1 MSNSIREIL
10 KYSEFISNKGNKKA
24 KKKQSFEEEFEE
36 ENFTIKNN
44 KSSVIIGDSTDD
56 HGRVSLDG
64 EKIVDG
70 DIRCL
75 TIGTSGSGKSYLTRN
90 IIESLYNK
98 RLGIVVV
105 IDPEGEYYTLRKKF
119 DFVII
124 GIDEDLCDIV
134 ITEENAS
141 ELANKM
147 LKYRINVIFD
157 LRGTD
162 DNTRREIASQIIDA
176 MIESKHKVPISLV
189 IEEASRFASKGIN
202 SPSNIKCT
210 MSLKKI
216 AQFGRKRQ
224 ISAFYNTQRITHLH
238 KDISAECNTTIIG
251 RCSDD
256 ADIKRNAAKIGLKNV
271 FELKKLKHEFFAW
284 GDGFDHADF
293 NTYVRFK
300 SYPPDSEHMKSPR
313 RDAESFIIPES
324 ETVIRWIGLL
334 GGIVKGGL
342 KQILAK
348 KDELEKKE
356 KQLSLLPEIKPQQ
369 PFRELPDKIE
379 SIPKKSTFDDDDL
392 PDSLSDSCEIC
403 GKTAVAH
410 GRCNNCADYESF
422 GRDPNQV
429 KWDDDFDDENDD
441 DDDDES

>member
-1 MSNSIREIL
+1 MPKMIQEIA
-10 KYSEFISNKGNKKA
+10 KYSAFISNKGNKNT
-24 KKKQSFEEEFEE
+24 KKSKDFDDDD
-36 ENFTIKNN
+36 ENDEDFVIKNN
-44 KSSVIIGDSTDD
+44 KFSVIIGDSTDN
-56 HGRVSLDG
+56 HGRVSLNG

-90 IIESLYNK
+90 IIESLYTK
-98 RLGIVVV
+98 RLGVVVV
-105 IDPEGEYYTLRKKF
+105 IDPEGEYYTLRKLF

-134 ITEENAS
+134 ITEENAA

-147 LKYRINVIFD
+147 LKYKINVIFD

-162 DNTRREIASQIIDA
+162 DNTRREIASQVIDA
-176 MIESKHKVPISLV
+176 MIESKYNVPISLV

-224 ISAFYNTQRITHLH
+224 ISAFYNTQRVTHLH

-256 ADIKRNAAKIGLKNV
+256 ADIKRNATKIGLKNV
-271 FELKKLKHEFFAW
+271 LELKKLKHEFFAW

-300 SYPPDSEHMKSPR
+300 SFPTNSEHMKSPR
-313 RDAESFIIPES
+313 RDASAFPYPES
-324 ETVIRWIGLL
+324 ETVIRWIGLM

-342 KQILAK
+342 KQILA
-348 KDELEKKE
+348 EKAEKQNSE
-356 KQLSLLPEIKPQQ
+356 KQLSLLPEIKSQQ
-369 PFRELPDKIE
+369 TFRGVSDKIE
-379 SIPKKSTFDDDDL
+379 SIPKKLSFDDDDL

-410 GRCNNCADYESF
+410 GRCNNCADSASF

-429 KWDDDFDDENDD
+429 KWNDDDDFDDENE
-441 DDDDES
+441 DDEE

>member
-1 MSNSIREIL
+1 MPKMIQEIV
-10 KYSEFISNKGNKKA
+10 KYSSFISNKGNRNSRKSKDFDN
-24 KKKQSFEEEFEE
+24 SEDDEDFV
-36 ENFTIKNN
+36 IKNN
-44 KSSVIIGDSTDD
+44 KFSVIIGDSTDG
-56 HGRVSLDG
+56 HGRVSLNG

-90 IIESLYNK
+90 IIESLYTK

-105 IDPEGEYYTLRKKF
+105 IDPEGEYYTLRKLY

-134 ITEENAS
+134 ITEDNAS

-147 LKYRINVIFD
+147 LKYKINVIFD

-176 MIESKHKVPISLV
+176 MIESKYTVPISLV

-224 ISAFYNTQRITHLH
+224 ITAFYNTQRVTHLH

-256 ADIKRNAAKIGLKNV
+256 ADIKRNAAKIGLKNIL
-271 FELKKLKHEFFAW
+271 ELKKLKHEFFAW
-284 GDGFDHADF
+284 GDGFDHADS

-300 SYPPDSEHMKSPR
+300 SFPVNSEHMKSPR
-313 RDAESFIIPES
+313 RDSASFIIAES

-334 GGIVKGGL
+334 GGTVKGGL
-342 KQILAK
+342 KQILAAK
-348 KDELEKKE
+348 AAEE
-356 KQLSLLPEIKPQQ
+356 KQLSLLPEVKEQT
-369 PFRELPDKIE
+369 FRSPPDKIE

-403 GKTAVAH
+403 GKTAIAN

-422 GRDPNQV
+422 GMNPNDV
-429 KWDDDFDDENDD
+429 NWNDDEDDNDD
-441 DDDDES
+441 DEDER

>member
-1 MSNSIREIL
+1 MPKMIDEI
-10 KYSEFISNKGNKKA
+10 KNYSAFLSNKGNKNN
-24 KKKQSFEEEFEE
+24 KKSK
-36 ENFTIKNN
+36 NFDDDEDDNDFVIKNN
-44 KSSVIIGDSTDD
+44 KFSVIIGDSTDD
-56 HGRVSLDG
+56 HGRVSLNG

-90 IIESLYNK
+90 IIESLYTK

-105 IDPEGEYYTLRKKF
+105 IDPEGEYYTLRKLF

-162 DNTRREIASQIIDA
+162 DNTRREIASQVIDA
-176 MIESKHKVPISLV
+176 MIESKHNVPISLV

-224 ISAFYNTQRITHLH
+224 ISAFYNTQRVTHLH

-271 FELKKLKHEFFAW
+271 LELKKLKHEFFAW

-300 SYPPDSEHMKSPR
+300 SFPTNSEHMKSPR
-313 RDAESFIIPES
+313 RDAGAFPYPES
-324 ETVIRWIGLL
+324 ETVMKWIGLM

-342 KQILAK
+342 KQILA
-348 KDELEKKE
+348 EKAEKE
-356 KQLSLLPEIKPQQ
+356 NLDKQLSLIPEVKEQTL
-369 PFRELPDKIE
+369 RGLPDKIE
-379 SIPKKSTFDDDDL
+379 SIPKPKRFDDDDL
-392 PDSLSDSCEIC
+392 PDSLSESCEIC
-403 GKTAVAH
+403 GKTAIAH
-410 GRCNNCADYESF
+410 GRCNDHAEYDSF
-422 GRDPNQV
+422 GMNPNSV
-429 KWDDDFDDENDD
+429 KWDDNFDDENDEDED
-441 DDDDES
+441 DDN